1 MPTTLRQPAPT
12 TLLIVACALLA
23 LAGGAY
29 VLPATTIHTASMQD
43 LVVHLDLTHRLDM
56 GQTPYVDFHAPIG
69 WLAMWLLW
77 AGQWMQDGFG
87 GATEAADWLML
98 CAVLPLAAIALARR
112 VGLAP
117 ALTIMAALAGM
128 VIAPWRIGY
137 DGWHP
142 DPGLHYNQWGW
153 ALLSVTMLLWLPGQA
168 ARRRRI
174 ADALAV
180 GALLSLLFFTKLSYF
195 AAALGFVCLFGLMR
209 RESHASALA
218 GIALFGACVLTV
230 QAAGGWVDDY
240 IQENLRIWEVGQ
252 NAIKGDGGYAS
263 ASLWRILHTA
273 HADIAILILCCAAAR
288 WMGQWRRSMALH
300 AGFALAAG
308 AWVMM
313 QSSSAPE
320 FMLVVSASLL
330 RLAVSAPPQSATRRT
345 AYAGMALHLAPVF
358 AKQALASVV
367 FWFAAMGSLPHLAVD
382 LPRLDNVL
390 AGSLSRM
397 AANGEYLDTLRS
409 GLELLRTVDADAG
422 PVAVMDVVNPFPVI
436 LNAMPPK
443 GVVYAIHINRMVGRK
458 AVADP
463 SMVFGDALWLLEP
476 KLPVQQD
483 TLELIQ
489 ELQAERLAAEWRQ
502 VAENEHWI
510 LRRLAA
516 SANLRIET
524 H

>member
-1 MPTTLRQPAPT
+1 MPTTLRQPAPA
-12 TLLIVACALLA
+12 TLLIVACVLLA

-29 VLPATTIHTASMQD
+29 VLPATTIHTASIMD
-43 LVVHLDLTHRLDM
+43 LVAHLDVPHRLDM
-56 GQTPYVDFHAPIG
+56 GQTPYLDFHAPIG
-69 WLAMWLLW
+69 WLAMWLPW

-112 VGLAP
+112 AGLAP
-117 ALTIMAALAGM
+117 ALAIMAALTGM

-137 DGWHP
+137 DGWHA

-168 ARRRRI
+168 ARRQRI

-180 GALLSLLFFTKLSYF
+180 GALLSLLFFTKLTYF

-218 GIALFGACVLTV
+218 GIALFGACFLAV

-252 NAIKGDGGYAS
+252 SAIKEDSPYAS
-263 ASLWRILHTA
+263 TGLWRILRTA
-273 HADIAILILCCAAAR
+273 HADIVILILCCAVAR
-288 WMGQWRRSMALH
+288 WMGQWRRAMALH

-313 QSSSAPE
+313 HASSDPE
-320 FMLVVSASLL
+320 FMLVVSAFLL
-330 RLAVSAPPQSATRRT
+330 RLAVSAPPQSVARRT

-367 FWFAAMGSLPHLAVD
+367 FWFAATGGLPHLAVD

-390 AGSLSRM
+390 VGGLIRK

-422 PVAVMDVVNPFPVI
+422 PVAVMDTPNPFPFL

-443 GVVYAIHINRMVGRK
+443 GVLYSIHINRMVGRK

-463 SMVFGDALWLLEP
+463 AMMFGDAVWLLEP
-476 KLPVQQD
+476 KLPVRQD
-483 TLELIQ
+483 ALALIQ
-489 ELQAERLAAEWRQ
+489 ELQAERLATEWRQ

-510 LRRLAA
+510 LRRLAN
-516 SANLRIET
+516 S
-524 H
+524 

>member
-1 MPTTLRQPAPT
+1 MAQAAPT
-12 TLLIVACALLA
+12 SLSIGAFALAA
-23 LAGGAY
+23 LAGAAY

-43 LVVHLDLTHRLDM
+43 LVVHLDVTHRLDM

-77 AGQWMQDGFG
+77 AGQWMQGGFG

-98 CAVLPLAAIALARR
+98 CAVLPLAAVAMAGR
-112 VGLAP
+112 VRFAP
-117 ALTIMAALAGM
+117 ALTVMAALAGM

-153 ALLSVTMLLWLPGQA
+153 ALLSVTLLLWLPGPA

-180 GALLSLLFFTKLSYF
+180 GALLSLLFFTKLTYF
-195 AAALGFVCLFGLMR
+195 TAALGFVCLFGLLR

-218 GIALFGACVLTV
+218 GIALFGACVLAV

-240 IQENLRIWEVGQ
+240 MRENLRIWEVGQ
-252 NAIKGDGGYAS
+252 SAIKEDGGYAG
-263 ASLWRILHTA
+263 ASPWRILHTA
-273 HADIAILILCCAAAR
+273 HADIAILVLCCAVAR
-288 WMGQWRRSMALH
+288 WMGQLRQSMALH

-308 AWVMM
+308 AWVMTH
-313 QSSSAPE
+313 SSSAPE
-320 FMLVVSASLL
+320 FMLPVSAFLL
-330 RLAVSAPPQSATRRT
+330 RLAVSASPQSITRRT

-358 AKQALASVV
+358 AKQALASVF
-367 FWFAAMGSLPHLAVD
+367 FWFAAMGGLPHFAVD

-390 AGSLSRM
+390 AGGPSRM
-397 AANGEYLDTLRS
+397 AANGKYLDALRS
-409 GLELLRTVDADAG
+409 GLALLRTADAG
-422 PVAVMDVVNPFPVI
+422 AAPVAVMDVVNPFPFL

-443 GVVYAIHINRMVGRK
+443 GVLYAIHINRMAGRE

-463 SMVFGDALWLLEP
+463 LMMFGDAVWLLEP

-483 TLELIQ
+483 TLALIQ

-502 VAENEHWI
+502 VAENEHWV
-510 LRRLAA
+510 LRRRTVGA
-516 SANLRIET
+516 
-524 H
+524 